1 MDGIIIVN
9 KEKNMTSHDVIS
21 RLRKILNTKKIGHI
35 GTLDPLAE
43 GVLVVCVGNATKLVQ
58 FLEGYDKVYQARVCI
73 GKSSTT
79 YDLEGKIVEQVKISS
94 INEDE
99 IDYCLEKF
107 VGTLKQKPPI
117 YSAIKINGE
126 KLYNYARKNIEVEI
140 PSRDVTIHSIKRIS
154 SFSYEDD
161 CLYFTIEAKVS
172 KGTYIRSLCYD
183 IGQSLNLPS
192 LMASLTRTAVGPF
205 TLDQAFTLTD
215 IEKGN
220 YKLYNMLDTLSNY
233 QMIEDERII
242 HYAQNGR
249 MFSVTMIDKLL
260 NDMPKIL
267 VIAKQRKL
275 IAIYEKND
283 DFYKA
288 VRVWN

>member
-154 SFSYEDD
+154 SLSYEDD

-215 IEKGN
+215 IENLLKANIN
-220 YKLYNMLDTLSNY
+220 YYLTDEFYLKNIDDYIMNGEIVTLHPKAPSAFSKDFTVLMKLATDF
-233 QMIEDERII
+233 IGKEDE
-242 HYAQNGR
+242 
-249 MFSVTMIDKLL
+249 K
-260 NDMPKIL
+260 
-267 VIAKQRKL
+267 
-275 IAIYEKND
+275 
-283 DFYKA
+283 
-288 VRVWN
+288 